1 MITYLVK
8 PGELVLKGGN
18 KKMFE
23 AVLRRN
29 LALRLKGSGAV
40 ITTARGRWYVTA
52 PDDMLEKTE
61 FALSRLLGI
70 SGWARAR
77 VCAKESG
84 ALFNACAEE
93 ARGLAARGVKT
104 FKVEAR
110 RTDKSFPLDSYQICC
125 EAGDAV
131 TGAFPSLSVDV
142 KNPESVIQVEIR
154 ERAFVYAVANK
165 GLMGLPVGS
174 AGRGL
179 VLLSGGIDSPVA
191 AYLMAR
197 RGMRVEAVY
206 FHAYPYTSDEARKK
220 VVSLA
225 GIAGAYTM
233 GIRLHTVGFTPVQ
246 LRIKEKAPSP
256 WTTVLLRMAMMEC
269 SELLARREKIKC
281 LITGESL
288 SQVASQTVENIAAIE
303 SRLSLPVLR
312 PLIGMDK
319 DDIITM
325 ARTIGTYDTSILPYE
340 DCCVIFSPSH
350 PVLRATVE
358 EANRLYESLDASAL
372 ITEAL
377 NGAAVDKCGFA

>member
-1 MITYLVK
+1 MITYLLK

-29 LALRLKGSGAV
+29 LALRLKGTGAL
-40 ITTARGRWYVTA
+40 ITAARGRWYVSA
-52 PDDMLEKTE
+52 PDDMAEKTE

-70 SGWARAR
+70 SGWARTR
-77 VCAKESG
+77 TCAKNPE
-84 ALFNACAEE
+84 ALLNACVEE
-93 ARGLAARGVKT
+93 ARGLVARGVKT

-125 EAGDAV
+125 GAGDAV
-131 TGAFPSLSVDV
+131 SGAFPSLSVAV

-154 ERAFVYAVANK
+154 ERAFVYSMANK

-225 GIAGAYTM
+225 GIVGAYTM

-246 LRIKEKAPSP
+246 LRIKEAPAQ

-312 PLIGMDK
+312 PLIGADK
-319 DDIITM
+319 DDIINM
-325 ARTIGTYDTSILPYE
+325 ARTIGSYDTSILPYE

-350 PVLRATVE
+350 PVLRAGVE
-358 EANRLYESLDASAL
+358 EANRLYESLDLGAL
-372 ITEAL
+372 IAQAL
-377 NGAAVDKCGFA
+377 DKAAVDKCGFA